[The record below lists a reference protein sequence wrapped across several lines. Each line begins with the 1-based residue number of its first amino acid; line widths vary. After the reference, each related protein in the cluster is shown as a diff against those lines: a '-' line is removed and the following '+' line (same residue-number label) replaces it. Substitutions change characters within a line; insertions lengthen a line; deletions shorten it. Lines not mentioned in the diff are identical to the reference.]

1 MIYVKNYE
9 IVTPGETLSDEGGGG
24 EGTYSEGNQK
34 TFSKYFG
41 MAQVNDRGVN
51 VTPLTGVY
59 EPREGDDVIGKVTEV
74 SSKYWVVDIDAPY
87 YTRLDSRDVNFR
99 TELDE
104 LDRYLKIGDLIF
116 ARVFR
121 IYANKAADVSMRG
134 TKYAKLPSNQIVKID
149 PMKLP
154 RLIGKEG
161 AMINMIKQE
170 TNCDIL
176 IGQNGVIWVEGEE
189 DKKAIALSAIKLVAE
204 EYHNPQLQEK
214 VKELF
219 EHVRRKV

>member
-1 MIYVKNYE
+1 MVNVKNYDV
-9 IVTPGETLSDEGGGG
+9 VTPGELLSDDGRGGPGTYL
-24 EGTYSEGNQK
+24 EGTQNV
-34 TFSKYFG
+34 FSKYFG
-41 MAQVNDRGVN
+41 MVQVSDRGVN

-59 EPREGDDVIGKVTEV
+59 KPHEGDDIIGKVIEV

-87 YTRLDSRDVNFR
+87 YTRLDARDINFR
-99 TELDE
+99 AELDE
-104 LDRYLKIGDLIF
+104 LNRYLDIGDLIY

-121 IYANKAADVSMRG
+121 IYANKAADLSMRG
-134 TKYAKLPSNQIVKID
+134 TKYAKLPSNMIAKID

-161 AMINMIKQE
+161 AMINLIKNE
-170 TNCDIL
+170 THCEIV
-176 IGQNGVIWVEGEE
+176 IGQNGVIWVDGEE
-189 DKKAIALSAIKLVAE
+189 ENKAIALSAIKLVEE
-204 EYHNPQLQEK
+204 EYHNPDLQEK